1 MKRQLLTLSAL
12 SFAAI
17 AAQAQSSVTAFGIL
31 DVNLAYGSG
40 SIANRTQLFR
50 GGESTPR
57 LGFRGVEDLGGGL
70 KAGFWL
76 EGQVNPDDGTGSPT
90 NTNNQPSGNSPALAG
105 GQGLVFAR
113 RSTVSLSS
121 NWGEIRL
128 GRDIVPSNWGL
139 PRGDV
144 FGNVG
149 VGAALPYTA
158 SISGDVKVR
167 TSNMVSYFTPKISG
181 FSAEV
186 SHWLGENASGTPTAE
201 DGTGTGVDL
210 SYEAGPFK
218 VSTSWGSTA
227 YATGDIVQ
235 SNLHLAYNFGV
246 ARVVATISRDSAGT
260 LNANGTEVG
269 VAVPLGV
276 GMWKAEYSNY
286 RKSVGG
292 VGSKYAIGYVHS
304 LSKRTA
310 VYATLASL
318 SNSDGA
324 AYALNNASTA
334 KNESSTGYDLG
345 IRHSF

>member
-1 MKRQLLTLSAL
+1 MKKQLLALSAL
-12 SFAAI
+12 SIVAV

-31 DVNLAYGSG
+31 DINLAYGSG

-57 LGFRGVEDLGGGL
+57 FGFRGEEDIGGGL

-76 EGQVNPDDGTGSPT
+76 EAQVNPDDGTGSSS
-90 NTNNQPSGNSPALAG
+90 NTNNQPSGNGPANAG
-105 GQGLVFAR
+105 SQGLVFAR

-128 GRDIVPSNWGL
+128 GRDIVPSYWGL
-139 PRGDV
+139 VRGDV

-149 VGAALPYTA
+149 VGSAVLYTGIIA
-158 SISGDVKVR
+158 GDVKVR
-167 TSNMVSYFTPKISG
+167 TSNMVSYFTPTISG

-186 SHWLGENASGTPTAE
+186 SHWLGENASGTPTAD

-210 SYEAGPFK
+210 SYGVGPFK
-218 VSTSWGSTA
+218 VSASWGSTA

-235 SNLHLAYNFGV
+235 SNLHAAYDFGV
-246 ARVVATISRDSAGT
+246 ARVVATISRDSAGI

-269 VAVPLGV
+269 VTVPVGAGV
-276 GMWKAEYSNY
+276 WKVEYSNY

-292 VGSKYAIGYVHS
+292 VGEKYAIGYVRS

-310 VYATLASL
+310 LYATVANL

-324 AYALNNASTA
+324 AYALNSASTA
-334 KNESSTGYDLG
+334 ANTTSTGYDLG